1 MGGRKDERG
10 WNIGQRIEE
19 KMDETGW
26 KKG

>member
-19 KMDETGW
+19 KMDETG
-26 KKG
+26 